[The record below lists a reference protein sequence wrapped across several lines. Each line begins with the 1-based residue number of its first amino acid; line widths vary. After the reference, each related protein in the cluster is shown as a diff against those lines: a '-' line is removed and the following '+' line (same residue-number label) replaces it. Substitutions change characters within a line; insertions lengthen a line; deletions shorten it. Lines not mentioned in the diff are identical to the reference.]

1 MPVRPAK
8 RELVTPLYNQ
18 IYLVLREKIR
28 AGEFGEDG
36 RLPTESALC
45 DTFKVSRITIR
56 RALEELEH
64 DDLVTRLRGSGTFAR
79 SPVPVRPISSSMAD
93 YLEYRRG
100 IAEVSDAK
108 LISFD
113 YVVPP
118 PFVRSA
124 MQCRDGETVQ
134 MSVRTRSYK
143 STPFLHLTV
152 YTVAEI
158 GRMYTK
164 EQLKTE
170 ALLSLLRRNVEVSS
184 AEQII
189 SATLASPEV
198 ADLLQVEIGAPL
210 IKVTF
215 VISDERGKVVE
226 YVISLARPD
235 MYQLKSTLRFDTTGA
250 SAKKKRA
257 SRGDSQHNKM

>member
-1 MPVRPAK
+1 
-8 RELVTPLYNQ
+8 
-18 IYLVLREKIR
+18 
-28 AGEFGEDG
+28 
-36 RLPTESALC
+36 
-45 DTFKVSRITIR
+45 
-56 RALEELEH
+56 
-64 DDLVTRLRGSGTFAR
+64 
-79 SPVPVRPISSSMAD
+79 
-93 YLEYRRG
+93 
-100 IAEVSDAK
+100 
-108 LISFD
+108 
-113 YVVPP
+113 
-118 PFVRSA
+118 

-164 EQLKTE
+164 EQLKTQ